1 MQLAHERADERLRI
15 FHHPISNENTMKVES
30 ETANRTG
37 NLRKRCTAGRTDLM
51 GTKTWPVHKPENC
64 GCKQKADK
72 R

>member
-1 MQLAHERADERLRI
+1 
-15 FHHPISNENTMKVES
+15 MKVES